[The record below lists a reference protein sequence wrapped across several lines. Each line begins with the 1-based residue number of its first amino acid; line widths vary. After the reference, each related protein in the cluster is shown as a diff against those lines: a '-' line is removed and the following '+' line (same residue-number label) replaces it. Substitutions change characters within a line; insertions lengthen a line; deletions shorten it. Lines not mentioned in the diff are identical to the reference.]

1 VKTEAQASVS
11 GLSHAKMRGSKVLR
25 TRSDLMLKIVGVSP
39 EELSLVM
46 RAMAREREEQRG
58 HRA

>member
-1 VKTEAQASVS
+1 MSLP
-11 GLSHAKMRGSKVLR
+11 GDIPHAKMRGSKVLR

>member
-1 VKTEAQASVS
+1 
-11 GLSHAKMRGSKVLR
+11 MRGSKVLK
-25 TRSDLMLKIVGVSP
+25 TRSDLMLKILGVSS

-46 RAMAREREEQRG
+46 RAMTREREEQRR